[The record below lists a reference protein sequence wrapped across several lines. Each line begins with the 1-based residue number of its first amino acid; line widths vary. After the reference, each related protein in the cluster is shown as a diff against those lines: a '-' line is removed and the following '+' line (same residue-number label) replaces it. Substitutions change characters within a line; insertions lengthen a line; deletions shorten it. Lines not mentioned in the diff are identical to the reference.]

1 MGAYVNPPRTTAPSK
16 EAWLNEHGL
25 VTNDPKITETELP
38 VCLVDNGAFTAA
50 GIAYTETE
58 LRRMQLPLD
67 TRRKV
72 WYQVK
77 RELLYGVSDLADYE
91 KLTQR

>member
-1 MGAYVNPPRTTAPSK
+1 MGAYVNPPRAIAPTK

-50 GIAYTETE
+50 GIAYSESE
-58 LRRMQLPLD
+58 LRAFQLPQH

-77 RELLYGVSDLADYE
+77 RELLYAVSDLADYE
-91 KLTQR
+91 KLVK